1 MIYILL
7 CILSFLLEL
16 YALGAGEITHFAQ
29 WNIYRYFLL
38 HTIASALLSWCQVK
52 WLESR
57 YPDERLKVFLFFF
70 VFMVVTLSFG
80 LLLSL
85 LIVIF
90 GLLHVKVI
98 EKTQTLDKIS
108 FNAISDDF
116 PEIKRIFGEAS
127 LAHTLNQSDARMQTK
142 IKVLSALS
150 EINTPEAITLI
161 KQALS
166 DESDEVRLYSFSLI
180 DHFEKELNKK
190 IHIALDALHQ
200 SKEISHKV
208 QRYKTLALLYWD
220 MLYYELA
227 DDNLKHYFLTK
238 IQSIMSESLLLAPH
252 DEDLIML
259 QGRLY
264 LFNGDINNAE
274 LLLHDTLEYSGT
286 YTKAICSYLA
296 EIAFLKQEYW
306 KIPSLIALYPSAS
319 LDLKM
324 YGMQQVWNH
333 KK

>member
-7 CILSFLLEL
+7 CILSFLVEL
-16 YALGAGEITHFAQ
+16 YALGAGEITHFTQ
-29 WNIYRYFLL
+29 WNIYRYFFL
-38 HTIASALLSWCQVK
+38 HAIASALLAWCEMK
-52 WLESR
+52 LLESQ
-57 YPDERLKVFLFFF
+57 YSAERLKVFLFFF
-70 VFMVVTLSFG
+70 VLTGVTLSFG

-85 LIVIF
+85 LIVIV
-90 GLLHVKVI
+90 GLLGAKVI
-98 EKTQTLDKIS
+98 EKTQILDKIS
-108 FNAISDDF
+108 FNTISDDF

-127 LAHTLNQSDARMQTK
+127 LAHTLNQSDAIMQTK

-150 EINTPEAITLI
+150 EVNTPEAITLI

-180 DHFEKELNKK
+180 DHFEKELNIK
-190 IHIALDALHQ
+190 IHIALGALHET
-200 SKEISHKV
+200 KEILQKV
-208 QRYKTLALLYWD
+208 QEYKTLAFLYWD

-227 DDNLKHYFLTK
+227 DDNLKHYFLNK
-238 IQSIMSESLLLAPH
+238 IQSIMNEGLLLAPH
-252 DEDLIML
+252 DEDLMML

-264 LFNGDINNAE
+264 LFNGDIHNAE
-274 LLLHDTLEYSGT
+274 LLIHKALEHSGT

-306 KIPSLIALYPSAS
+306 KIPSLIALYPSAA

-324 YGMQQVWNH
+324 HGMQQVWN
-333 KK
+333 KKK

>member
-16 YALGAGEITHFAQ
+16 HALGAGEITHFSQ
-29 WNIYRYFLL
+29 WNIYRYFFL
-38 HTIASALLSWCQVK
+38 HTIASLLLSWCEVK

-70 VFMVVTLSFG
+70 VFMVITLSFG
-80 LLLSL
+80 LFLSL
-85 LIVIF
+85 LIVVF
-90 GLLHVKVI
+90 GLLHAKVI

-108 FNAISDDF
+108 FNKISDDF

-127 LAHTLNQSDARMQTK
+127 LADTLNQSDAKMQTK

-190 IHIALDALHQ
+190 IHTALDALHQ
-200 SKEISHKV
+200 TKEISQKV

-220 MLYYELA
+220 MLYYELT

-238 IQSIMSESLLLAPH
+238 IQSIMDESLLLAPH

-264 LFNGDINNAE
+264 LFNGDINDAE
-274 LLLHDTLEYSGT
+274 FLIHETLEYSGT

-306 KIPSLIALYPSAS
+306 KIPSLIALYPNAA

-324 YGMQQVWNH
+324 YGIQQVWNN